1 MDDPVAARLDAMA
14 AQAARARPAALRELN
29 AGQKKGHWIW
39 WIFPTLAVRGGDMN
53 SMAQHAANGKPLGPT
68 GADLASVN
76 EAAAYI
82 AHTGL
87 RNGLLEALTAADRA
101 MAKHGNE
108 QAPWKLLD
116 ANFGRQAD
124 GVWTRGPVDAY
135 KLWCSAT
142 LFAAV
147 AHLQGDVEVRRA
159 AVGALRHFRGDVKYT
174 PAGEGTAGHVMGFSA
189 KQQPAHALL
198 APDHATLS
206 LVEEQS
212 GGLPI
217 DWHALVQAVGPV
229 ES

>member
-1 MDDPVAARLDAMA
+1 MGY
-14 AQAARARPAALRELN
+14 ELWSPSE
-29 AGQKKGHWIW
+29 QD
-39 WIFPTLAVRGGDMN
+39 LSAVR
-53 SMAQHAANGKPLGPT
+53 A
-68 GADLASVN
+68 
-76 EAAAYI
+76 
-82 AHTGL
+82 
-87 RNGLLEALTAADRA
+87 
-101 MAKHGNE
+101 
-108 QAPWKLLD
+108 
-116 ANFGRQAD
+116 
-124 GVWTRGPVDAY
+124 TRR
-135 KLWCSAT
+135 S
-142 LFAAV
+142 
-147 AHLQGDVEVRRA
+147 LQGDVEVRRA